1 MTKRFEVL
9 RRTEDLPPLRN
20 AQIVLVFPFYNE
32 EKDLIAFIGSLR
44 SNFAKPD
51 KLYLLGIDHGSN
63 DNSERVLKKLTRDY
77 TTTAIIHESR
87 NIASVGIPR
96 QAGIKTALELAN
108 QNSQQKLV
116 IGSIDADS
124 IVSPYFLEEANK
136 FLENHQDFLIFPTRN
151 NQNQFLECI
160 QKQHDAAASGWAIR
174 TLIGVDWLKYQFRAL
189 LLRNGAVETRGSGG
203 YFFTLEGYTKAQGHR
218 PVYSADGTIVAGESN
233 AIGIRAKR
241 HGATVAVSPYLNIAS
256 PRRIFKSLRSSN
268 GGYALTASGK
278 TFEALRN
285 NQELPI
291 LQPQEWDH
299 HYQTLIYGAVRTFA
313 IKAVAYEIVPQLQN
327 ILLIPELYEL
337 IKMMF
342 SLYEQTTFAS
352 YDEKD
357 AIGSKTYISLFEKSY
372 ESIGANK
379 QVSLMHQ
386 VHLLIPSNNELF
398 RWARDT
404 SSIIHP
410 IAELR

>member
-9 RRTEDLPPLRN
+9 RRTEDLPPLGN
-20 AQIVLVFPFYNE
+20 AQIVLVLPFYNE
-32 EKDLIAFIGSLR
+32 EQAIGTFIDSLR
-44 SNFAKPD
+44 SNFTSPE
-51 KLYLLGIDHGSN
+51 KLYLLGVNHRSN

-108 QNSQQKLV
+108 RNSQQKLV

-151 NQNQFLECI
+151 NQNQFFECI

-174 TLIGVDWLKYQFRAL
+174 TLIGIDWLKYQFRAL

-218 PVYSADGTIVAGESN
+218 PVYSADGTIVTGESN

-241 HGATVAVSPYLNIAS
+241 HGATVAVSPYLNIAN
-256 PRRIFKSLRSSN
+256 PRRIFKSLTTSDQ
-268 GGYALTASGK
+268 GYALTASGK
-278 TFEALRN
+278 TYEAVRN
-285 NQELPI
+285 NQEFPF
-291 LQPQEWDH
+291 LQSQEWES
-299 HYQTLIYGAVRTFA
+299 HYQALMHGAIRTFV
-313 IKAVAYEIVPQLQN
+313 IKAIASEIVPKLQS

-337 IKMMF
+337 IEAMF
-342 SLYEQTTFAS
+342 SIYQRTVFVS
-352 YDEKD
+352 DDEKD
-357 AIGSKTYISLFEKSY
+357 AIGSKTYISLFEQAY
-372 ESIGANK
+372 ERIGTDKQFSIIN
-379 QVSLMHQ
+379 QVNLS
-386 VHLLIPSNNELF
+386 IPDNNELLS
-398 RWARDT
+398 WARDT